1 MIGTMLITGGAGF
14 IGSHIVR
21 RLLELGL
28 DVRVIDNLVTGFRHN
43 LDEVSDSI
51 DFQVADIRDPR
62 ACEKA
67 VEGVDVVFHVAALP
81 SVPAASTR
89 RLAVKVA
96 ASSVLDSTASTSTM
110 SVPCGS
116 RNRCTSHGR

>member
-1 MIGTMLITGGAGF
+1 MPPTRSLVTGGAGF

-21 RLLELGL
+21 RLLELGH

-67 VEGVDVVFHVAALP
+67 VEGADVVFHVAALP
-81 SVPAASTR
+81 SV
-89 RLAVKVA
+89 
-96 ASSVLDSTASTSTM
+96 
-110 SVPCGS
+110 
-116 RNRCTSHGR
+116 